1 MKIYTANNMKR
12 VFGVIFGLVIL
23 AAAVVPQGLLAQSDP
38 GALHLTTSPLPI
50 TLKAKP
56 GEAVETEIR
65 IRNGGTKTE
74 MLKVGLMK
82 FTAYGEDGKPRLKER
97 ENGDDY
103 FDWATFSKTEFTAPP
118 GEWQTIKMKIALP
131 KTAAFGY
138 YYAVT
143 FSRTNPVQGSGQN
156 TGVRGGTA
164 VLVLLEA
171 DVPGAKREASIESF
185 QVSKRTYEF
194 LPAAFSVRVKN
205 TGNIHTAPTGTI
217 FIKRGDKQVAIVD
230 VNTTRGNILPDSSR
244 IFDAQWKDGF
254 PIYEVKEEG
263 GKVVLKDGQPV
274 QDLSWDLS
282 KVRNL
287 RFGKYSAT
295 IVMVYDDGERDVPM
309 EATVS
314 FWVIPWR
321 LIIIGL
327 LVPLAP
333 AAAVYLIMRHRL
345 KRKLTEKTHVKKH

>member
-1 MKIYTANNMKR
+1 MMKR
-12 VFGVIFGLVIL
+12 VLGIILGLVIL
-23 AAAVVPQGLLAQSDP
+23 IGAIVPQRLSAQSDT

-56 GEAVETEIR
+56 GESVETEIR

-74 MLKVGLMK
+74 RLKVGLMK
-82 FTAYGEDGKPRLKER
+82 FTAFGEDGKPRLSER
-97 ENGDDY
+97 QAGDDY
-103 FDWATFSKTEFTAPP
+103 FDWATFSKTEFEAPP
-118 GEWQTIKMKIALP
+118 GEWQTIKMRIALP
-131 KTAAFGY
+131 ETAAFGY

-143 FSRTNPVQGSGQN
+143 FSRTNPVKGDGEQRK

-171 DVPGAKREASIESF
+171 DVPGAKRQASIVDF
-185 QVSKRTYEF
+185 KVSKRTYEF
-194 LPAAFSVRVKN
+194 LPASFSVKIKN

-230 VNTTRGNILPDSSR
+230 VNSTRGNILPDSSR
-244 IFDAQWKDGF
+244 IYTADWKAGF
-254 PIYEVKEEG
+254 PAYEVKEED

-274 QDLSWDLS
+274 HELNWDLS

-321 LIIIGL
+321 LIFIGVL
-327 LVPLAP
+327 IPLAP
-333 AAAVYLIMRHRL
+333 AVAVYLIMRHRL
-345 KRKLTEKTHVKKH
+345 KRKLTEKTHVKK